1 MGYRVTKDLRAEVR
15 VGGSLVLKDLFL
27 LILLPAIM
35 WFITGSLVASG
46 LEIWY
51 IGYNVLVALALLQ
64 RPSSNPGKQVWQVIL
79 FLFEE
84 DEQTYHMIPRP
95 FLGKED
101 SRDLT

>member
-15 VGGSLVLKDLFL
+15 VGGSLFLKDLFL
-27 LILLPAIM
+27 LILFPTVM
-35 WFITGSLVASG
+35 WFITGTLVTSR

-51 IGYNVLVALALLQ
+51 IGYNVLVALVLLQ
-64 RPSSNPGKQVWQVIL
+64 RPASNPGKQVWQIIL

-95 FLGKED
+95 HLGQEG
-101 SRDLT
+101 RHDLT

>member
-27 LILLPAIM
+27 LILFPVIM

-51 IGYNVLVALALLQ
+51 VGYNVLVALILVQ
-64 RPSSNPGKQVWQVIL
+64 RPSSNPGKQVWQIIL
-79 FLFEE
+79 FLLEE
-84 DEQTYHMIPRP
+84 DDQTYHMIPRP
-95 FLGKED
+95 FLGKKD
-101 SRDLT
+101 GRDLT

>member
-27 LILLPAIM
+27 LILFPAIM

-51 IGYNVLVALALLQ
+51 VGYNVLVALALLQ

-84 DEQTYHMIPRP
+84 DDQTYHMLSKPCA
-95 FLGKED
+95 GKEE
-101 SRDLT
+101 SHDLT